1 MAQYYDDER
10 PQTSDAESNVGIG
23 LVRLKTPAYSKKEVA
38 LSAESVTVLVE
49 LNATSSA
56 MAREGLDLVVALD
69 IPPGN
74 SEGRDV
80 RLLEMKKAMEFL
92 IMKLTPMDRLSVVT
106 TKEEASGLRLCP
118 LRCMTSAGQA
128 DLKDLISGLSGFNLN
143 IQDGYREALAIIHG
157 RVHTEGRSASIIFL
171 TDDYERRGDARSID
185 PGNVAVH
192 TFGFGKMAGHEL
204 LADMARRSPGG
215 TFSWVPDGS
224 NLTAPF
230 ARLLGGLLTIV
241 AQDVQLTL
249 TSRKKE
255 VDAMVVADGIDYRK
269 ITTVN
274 LRGEK
279 EVTIFFGA
287 IFSGEARKVLVNFTL
302 QPSKNT
308 QRFNATIAEAQ
319 LSYSAQQGLQSPNP
333 NPQEYRDNPGAGT
346 NCFPHRRY

>member
-1 MAQYYDDER
+1 
-10 PQTSDAESNVGIG
+10 
-23 LVRLKTPAYSKKEVA
+23 
-38 LSAESVTVLVE
+38 
-49 LNATSSA
+49 
-56 MAREGLDLVVALD
+56 
-69 IPPGN
+69 
-74 SEGRDV
+74 
-80 RLLEMKKAMEFL
+80 
-92 IMKLTPMDRLSVVT
+92 
-106 TKEEASGLRLCP
+106 
-118 LRCMTSAGQA
+118 
-128 DLKDLISGLSGFNLN
+128 
-143 IQDGYREALAIIHG
+143 
-157 RVHTEGRSASIIFL
+157 
-171 TDDYERRGDARSID
+171 
-185 PGNVAVH
+185 
-192 TFGFGKMAGHEL
+192 
-204 LADMARRSPGG
+204 MARRSPGG